1 MGTKGRPKV
10 SDFVKI
16 SIAYKVIQYSKR
28 YNETPYRAWFR
39 LIKHRAFK
47 SLMEDHYKN
56 TSQFKNYIEKIRKM
70 EVALG
75 KTQVDKKKILKNK
88 LKTITRSLFYIKDL
102 KKGDKIQ
109 YNSIKS
115 FRPGI
120 GVSPNLIKKVLGKKL
135 KYNVKKYTA
144 IKKKHF

>member
-56 TSQFKNYIEKIRKM
+56 TSHPGHW
-70 EVALG
+70 V
-75 KTQVDKKKILKNK
+75 NK
-88 LKTITRSLFYIKDL
+88 LTENKDSQRKFYSKH
-102 KKGDKIQ
+102 
-109 YNSIKS
+109 IKS
-115 FRPGI
+115 FINEYKLNSGI
-120 GVSPNLIKKVLGKKL
+120 GSL
-135 KYNVKKYTA
+135 KEWLNRVR
-144 IKKKHF
+144 